1 MQRGRAHPAN
11 HQERNDQI
19 RLGRHPDQAE
29 QRREHHADHAE
40 QPRAEFFHE
49 RTEDRLRYRRGKPVP
64 EDLVILLMANAGV
77 VTATGD
83 AAPDAWRRLVAY
95 MVEAFAAEPARP
107 LPPPPTPA
115 AVYRALLRLHQ
126 DEEAR

>member
-1 MQRGRAHPAN
+1 VQRGRAHPAN

-19 RLGRHPDQAE
+19 QLGRHPDQAE

-64 EDLVILLMANAGV
+64 EDLVILLMANADV
-77 VTATGD
+77 ITTAGE
-83 AAPDAWRRLVAY
+83 AAREAWRRLVAS
-95 MVEAFAAEPARP
+95 MVEGFRAGSASPCRRP
-107 LPPPPTPA
+107 RPPRCTG
-115 AVYRALLRLHQ
+115 RC
-126 DEEAR
+126 